1 MAKKIMIENLSGVWS
16 ATPTPFTDKME
27 IDVKSI
33 ERMIEH
39 HVKLGVKGLFLAGTC
54 GEGAWMT
61 DNQRQELVKN
71 AVKYSKGRLT
81 LAVQVTDNSS
91 ARILDNIKQA
101 QDSGADIAVI
111 APPYFLEP
119 QTPKHILDLY
129 QTAIRKSPLPIGI
142 YDRGK
147 HGAVFVSDQV
157 LKELYLEKNV
167 VLAKDSSGD
176 LKRMSVGLAAK
187 KKKPSLRLLSG
198 WEFNTV
204 PYIQKG
210 YDGVLV
216 GGGIFNGFMAGQ
228 IIQAVKEGKI
238 DQANK
243 MQEQMNQI
251 MYQVFGGKSI
261 KCWLS
266 GQKKLLV
273 DMGIFSTWKSYLN
286 YPLTPSCEKAIKKV
300 IKSHQALLMP
310 WKGN

>member
-1 MAKKIMIENLSGVWS
+1 MAEKILTDNLCGVWS
-16 ATPTPFTDKME
+16 ATPTPFTDKMD

-33 ERMIEH
+33 ERMVEH

-61 DNQRQELVKN
+61 DGQRRQLVQN
-71 AVKYSKGRLT
+71 AVKFSKGRLT
-81 LAVQVTDNSS
+81 LAVQVTDNSA

-101 QDSGADIAVI
+101 QDDGADIAVI

-119 QTPKHILDLY
+119 KTPKHLLDLY

-147 HGAVFVSDQV
+147 HGAVFVADKV
-157 LKELYLEKNV
+157 LKDIYLEKNV
-167 VLAKDSSGD
+167 VMAKDSSGD
-176 LKRMSVGLAAK
+176 LKRMDVGLAAK
-187 KKKPSLRLLSG
+187 KKKPSLKLLTG
-198 WEFNTV
+198 WEFNMV
-204 PYIQKG
+204 PYIRKG

-216 GGGIFNGFMAGQ
+216 GGGIFNGFIAGQ
-228 IIQAVKEGKI
+228 IIQAVKDGQI

-243 MQEQMNQI
+243 TQELMNQI

-273 DMGIFSTWKSYLN
+273 EMGIFSTWKSYLN
-286 YPLTPSCEKAIKKV
+286 YPLTPSCEKAIQKV
-300 IKSHQALLMP
+300 IQKHQALLMP
-310 WKGN
+310 WKEN